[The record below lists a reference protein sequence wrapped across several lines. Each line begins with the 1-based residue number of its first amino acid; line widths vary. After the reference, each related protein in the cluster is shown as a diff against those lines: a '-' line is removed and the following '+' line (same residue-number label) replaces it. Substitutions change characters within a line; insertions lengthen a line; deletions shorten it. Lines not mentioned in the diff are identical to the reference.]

1 MQRDWMGSAFWVGIL
16 VLFLSVQSQ
25 SIQPVWAQTS
35 NASWQVSQEKLDNGL
50 TVLLLEDHRSPV
62 ITLQVWYKVGAR
74 NEQLGRTG
82 ISHLLEHLMFRGT
95 TKYGEGEFTRLV
107 KEKGGSLN
115 AFTSADHTV
124 YFERVAA
131 AYLDLMLDLES
142 DRLANL
148 VLDEKGLEA
157 ERQIV
162 MEERRMRTSDNPA
175 SDLWEQLSAAA
186 YTAHPYGWPVVGFQ
200 HDLEAITL
208 DSVKKYRQ
216 IYYAP
221 GNAILVIAGD
231 VTPETLLPKIKATFG
246 AIPAGPAVPPVT
258 ATEPPQRGER
268 RLTFRRPA
276 SLPIYAAAYHVPN
289 MHSDDSPALAVL
301 ATILSSGRSAR
312 FQKTLVEQKMLA
324 LAADASYD
332 RTSKDAPLFS
342 VSMRVAPQKKWHDA
356 EAALYEEI
364 ERMKTQ
370 VVTHTEL
377 ERAKNLVESRFIYG
391 QDSLFYRAMQLG
403 QYASLGDWKLVHQV
417 VPSLQAVTAADV
429 QRVAQTYL
437 REENRTV
444 GILIPEGPP
453 IRERPDSSGHQT
465 AH

>member
-1 MQRDWMGSAFWVGIL
+1 MRRDWVGSAFWVGIL

-25 SIQPVWAQTS
+25 SSQPVWAQTS

-231 VTPETLLPKIKATFG
+231 VTPETLVPKIKATFG

-289 MHSDDSPALAVL
+289 MHSDDSPALTVL
-301 ATILSSGRSAR
+301 ATILSRGRSAR

-332 RTSKDAPLFS
+332 RTAKDAPLFS
-342 VSMRVAPQKKWHDA
+342 VSMRGCAPKKMA
-356 EAALYEEI
+356 
-364 ERMKTQ
+364 RC
-370 VVTHTEL
+370 
-377 ERAKNLVESRFIYG
+377 
-391 QDSLFYRAMQLG
+391 
-403 QYASLGDWKLVHQV
+403 
-417 VPSLQAVTAADV
+417 
-429 QRVAQTYL
+429 
-437 REENRTV
+437 
-444 GILIPEGPP
+444 
-453 IRERPDSSGHQT
+453 
-465 AH
+465 